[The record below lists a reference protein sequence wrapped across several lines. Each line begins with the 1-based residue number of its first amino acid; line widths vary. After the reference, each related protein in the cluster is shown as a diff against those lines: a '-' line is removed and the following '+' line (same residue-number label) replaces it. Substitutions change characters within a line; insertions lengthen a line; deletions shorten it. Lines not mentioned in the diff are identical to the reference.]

1 VSDRTS
7 SRSAP
12 SRQGEPAGAAGTARA
27 GEPPG
32 AASAARRPGRPG
44 RPPRIDRAAIARAAG
59 EIPLAELTLRS
70 VAERLGVSVPGLYH
84 YVSGREDLIR
94 LAAEQSA
101 LRMTMPVDHGQ
112 HWALWLYEWAAY
124 NRRAFIG
131 DPELLKHFIDGAVGP
146 ELTAPAIDRAI
157 GLCLRQGF
165 TAREALEAYN
175 LVSECALGSA
185 IAVIRDE
192 RSRREGSPFD
202 LEVRTLIARGE
213 HLPHLQR
220 VLTEDAAGTGA
231 SEDAAG
237 TMAGAVAPPSDAARF
252 RRQII
257 TVLAGIAVQRG
268 ESWNQIQALLPAA
281 ADG

>member
-1 VSDRTS
+1 MSDRIP

-12 SRQGEPAGAAGTARA
+12 DRAGEPAGAASTAR
-27 GEPPG
+27 
-32 AASAARRPGRPG
+32 RPG

-124 NRRAFIG
+124 NRRAFIA
-131 DPELLKHFIDGAVGP
+131 DPDLLKHFIDGAVGP
-146 ELTAPAIDRAI
+146 EMTAPAIDRAI
-157 GLCLRQGF
+157 GLCMRQGF
-165 TAREALEAYN
+165 TARAALEAYN

-185 IAVIRDE
+185 IAVIRAE

-202 LEVRTLIARGE
+202 LEVRTLIAHGE
-213 HLPHLQR
+213 HLPHLGR
-220 VLTEDAAGTGA
+220 LLKEEPLPDA
-231 SEDAAG
+231 
-237 TMAGAVAPPSDAARF
+237 VPF
-252 RRQII
+252 RRQIA
-257 TVLAGIAVQRG
+257 TVLAGIAALRG
-268 ESWNQIQALLPAA
+268 ESWQEIHALLPAA
-281 ADG
+281 TDG

>member
-1 VSDRTS
+1 
-7 SRSAP
+7 
-12 SRQGEPAGAAGTARA
+12 
-27 GEPPG
+27 
-32 AASAARRPGRPG
+32 
-44 RPPRIDRAAIARAAG
+44 
-59 EIPLAELTLRS
+59 
-70 VAERLGVSVPGLYH
+70 
-84 YVSGREDLIR
+84 
-94 LAAEQSA
+94 
-101 LRMTMPVDHGQ
+101 M
-112 HWALWLYEWAAY
+112 
-124 NRRAFIG
+124 
-131 DPELLKHFIDGAVGP
+131 
-146 ELTAPAIDRAI
+146 TAPAIDRAI
-157 GLCLRQGF
+157 GLCMRQGF
-165 TAREALEAYN
+165 TARAALEAYN

-231 SEDAAG
+231 SEGGASTGASEDAAS

>member
-1 VSDRTS
+1 VSDRIS
-7 SRSAP
+7 SRSVP
-12 SRQGEPAGAAGTARA
+12 GRA
-27 GEPPG
+27 GDPG
-32 AASAARRPGRPG
+32 HARRLG

-112 HWALWLYEWAAY
+112 HWAVWLHEWADY
-124 NRRAFIG
+124 NRRAFSH

-157 GLCLRQGF
+157 GPCMAQGF
-165 TAREALEAYN
+165 TARQALEAYD
-175 LVSECALGSA
+175 LVCECALGSA
-185 IAVIRDE
+185 IAAIRQE

-202 LEVRTLIARGE
+202 LEIRTLIARGDE
-213 HLPHLQR
+213 LPHLER
-220 VLTEDAAGTGA
+220 LLAEGGPGAGEASPDA
-231 SEDAAG
+231 EL
-237 TMAGAVAPPSDAARF
+237 ARF
-252 RRQII
+252 QRQVI
-257 TVLAGIAVQRG
+257 TVLAGIAALRG
-268 ESWNQIQALLPAA
+268 EPWDPIQPLLPASA
-281 ADG
+281 PYP

>member
-1 VSDRTS
+1 MTDPIP

-12 SRQGEPAGAAGTARA
+12 SRAGDPSRAGEPAGTTSTAR
-27 GEPPG
+27 
-32 AASAARRPGRPG
+32 RLG

-112 HWALWLYEWAAY
+112 HWAVWLHEWAAY
-124 NRRAFIG
+124 NRRAFIA

-157 GLCLRQGF
+157 GLCMRQGF

-185 IAVIRDE
+185 ISTIRAE

-213 HLPHLQR
+213 DLPHLR
-220 VLTEDAAGTGA
+220 RLLDEESLPDAVPFLRQ
-231 SEDAAG
+231 
-237 TMAGAVAPPSDAARF
+237 VA
-252 RRQII
+252 
-257 TVLAGIAVQRG
+257 TVLAGIAALRG
-268 ESWNQIQALLPAA
+268 EPWPEIQALLPVSS
-281 ADG
+281 DGAEA

>member
-1 VSDRTS
+1 VSDRIS
-7 SRSAP
+7 SRSVP
-12 SRQGEPAGAAGTARA
+12 GRA
-27 GEPPG
+27 GDPG
-32 AASAARRPGRPG
+32 HARRLG

-112 HWALWLYEWAAY
+112 HWAVWLHEWADY
-124 NRRAFIG
+124 NRRAFSH

-157 GLCLRQGF
+157 GPCMAQGF
-165 TAREALEAYN
+165 TARQALEAYD
-175 LVSECALGSA
+175 LVCECALGSA
-185 IAVIRDE
+185 IAAIRQE

-202 LEVRTLIARGE
+202 LEIRTLIARGDE
-213 HLPHLQR
+213 LPHLER
-220 VLTEDAAGTGA
+220 LLAEGGPGAGEASPDA
-231 SEDAAG
+231 EL
-237 TMAGAVAPPSDAARF
+237 ARF
-252 RRQII
+252 QRQVI
-257 TVLAGIAVQRG
+257 TVLAGIAALRG
-268 ESWNQIQALLPAA
+268 EPWDRIRPLLPTPASDPSHPSDDA
-281 ADG
+281 IA